1 MRKMIKK
8 FLSLFL
14 TIMLT
19 SSNFA
24 LAENALGKTYS
35 KDEYPDSDVVAPL
48 VDMNGQTEN
57 VTVHGSVQNTL
68 DVTLDDCLKFALG
81 NNPRIQAAIQDVFAS
96 DARIRQAWSNWFPQ
110 ISWQTGYSRIRQLQL
125 ADAFGKAMV
134 YNYYTLGQISLSEML
149 YDFGVTQN
157 QVTIRK
163 LENKQYNLILTET
176 INDVI
181 CEVKKAYYN
190 VLFTIEQKKV
200 AEEMVKRYELFYNQA
215 KAYYT
220 AGTKPKVDLTIAQVN
235 LSNSKLNLIEAENAV
250 DIAMAKLNN
259 AMGLP
264 YMYRYKI
271 NDILK
276 MNACNLTLDDAVNIA
291 KDSRPDFKL
300 ALTKVETANQSM
312 KLVKKSWAP
321 QLTVAGQFEIGGKS
335 FTANHG
341 YNFGAYLNFPTFN
354 AMLLKNELKEAKSLH
369 SKEIANSLNAQNN
382 IYLEIQN
389 AYYLLREK
397 KNKIPVATVN
407 VKQAQENYEL
417 SFGRY
422 RVGVGDPV
430 ELKEAQV
437 QLQDAEL
444 KFYNTLYEYNCAK
457 ANLEKAIGRN
467 IVENQITLDLD
478 KDKLKAE
485 NKQLKE
491 QEKLAREE
499 DKALQKE
506 DKKNLKPKRRK
517 VVVLGQNNAE
527 IREIGANEN
536 AGVINVNDQKAEQEA
551 TAANPVAE
559 NKKSLKDIFRRN
571 KNK

>member
-1 MRKMIKK
+1 MIKR
-8 FLSLFL
+8 LLTSVLLITFL
-14 TIMLT
+14 TTNIA
-19 SSNFA
+19 FA
-24 LAENALGKTYS
+24 DSGLGRSFS

-48 VDMNGQTEN
+48 VDLNGQSEN

-68 DVTLDDCLKFALG
+68 EVNLDDCIKFALG

-96 DARIRQAWSNWFPQ
+96 DARIKQAWSNWFPQ
-110 ISWQTGYSRIRQLQL
+110 ISWQTGYTRIRQLQL
-125 ADAFGKAMV
+125 ADALGRAMI

-157 QVTIRK
+157 QVTIKK

-181 CEVKKAYYN
+181 CDVKNAYYN
-190 VLFTIEQKKV
+190 VLFVIEQKKV
-200 AEEMVKRYELFYNQA
+200 AEEMVKRYELFYDQA
-215 KAYYT
+215 KAYYN

-271 NDILK
+271 DDVLRVNP
-276 MNACNLTLDDAVNIA
+276 CNLTVDGAVEIA
-291 KDSRPDFKL
+291 KESRPDFKL
-300 ALTKVETANQSM
+300 ASTRVETANQTM

-321 QLTVAGQFEIGGKS
+321 QLSVAGQFEIGGKS
-335 FTANHG
+335 FTSNHG
-341 YNFGAYLNFPTFN
+341 YNFGAYLNIPTFN
-354 AMLLKNELKEAKSLH
+354 AMELKNELKEAKSLY
-369 SKEIANSLNAQNN
+369 SKEIANAMNAHNN
-382 IYLEIQN
+382 IYLEIQS
-389 AYYLLREK
+389 AYYQMREK

-407 VKQAQENYEL
+407 VKQAKENYEL

-444 KFYNTLYEYNCAK
+444 KYYNTLYEYNCAK
-457 ANLEKAIGRN
+457 ANLERAIGRN

-485 NKQLKE
+485 N
-491 QEKLAREE
+491 EKLKRQNQQAVDE
-499 DKALQKE
+499 DKALRKIDSKAQKAQ
-506 DKKNLKPKRRK
+506 KKKRKSVTINL
-517 VVVLGQNNAE
+517 GENNAGIKE
-527 IREIGANEN
+527 ISANDKN
-536 AGVINVNDQKAEQEA
+536 IDPDVV
-551 TAANPVAE
+551 
-559 NKKSLKDIFRRN
+559 KKVSRKEKKVRGKR
-571 KNK
+571 

>member
-1 MRKMIKK
+1 MIKRLLASVILIS
-8 FLSLFL
+8 FFS
-14 TIMLT
+14 T
-19 SSNFA
+19 NFA
-24 LAENALGKTYS
+24 FADNGLGKSFS

-48 VDMNGQTEN
+48 VDLNGQSEN
-57 VTVHGSVQNTL
+57 VTVHGGVHNTL
-68 DVTLDDCLKFALG
+68 EVNLDDCIKFALG

-96 DARIRQAWSNWFPQ
+96 DARIRQTWANWFPQ

-181 CEVKKAYYN
+181 CDVKSAYYS
-190 VLFTIEQKKV
+190 VLYTIEQKKV
-200 AEEMVKRYELFYNQA
+200 AEEMVKRYELFYDQA
-215 KAYYT
+215 KAFYN

-271 NDILK
+271 DDVLRINP
-276 MNACNLTLDDAVNIA
+276 CNLTVDGAVEIA
-291 KDSRPDFKL
+291 KESRPDFKL
-300 ALTKVETANQSM
+300 ASTKVETANQAM

-321 QLTVAGQFEIGGKS
+321 QLSVEGQFEVGGRTPTS
-335 FTANHG
+335 NHG

-354 AMLLKNELKEAKSLH
+354 AMLLKNELKEAKSLY
-369 SKEIANSLNAQNN
+369 SKEIANAMNAHNN

-389 AYYLLREK
+389 AYYQMREK

-407 VKQAQENYEL
+407 VKQAKENYEL

-430 ELKEAQV
+430 ELKDAQV
-437 QLQDAEL
+437 QLQNAEL
-444 KFYNTLYEYNCAK
+444 MYYNTLFEYNCAK

-485 NKQLKE
+485 N
-491 QEKLAREE
+491 EKLKREEQQAIDE
-499 DKALQKE
+499 DKALRKE
-506 DKKNLKPKRRK
+506 DIKNQKSKRKRK
-517 VVVLGQNNAE
+517 TVTIDLDENNAGIKE
-527 IREIGANEN
+527 ISANN
-536 AGVINVNDQKAEQEA
+536 K
-551 TAANPVAE
+551 NPDPDLAKGISV
-559 NKKSLKDIFRRN
+559 KKSKTRKNN
-571 KNK
+571 K

>member
-1 MRKMIKK
+1 MRNKIILKM
-8 FLSLFL
+8 FLMFISCLIL
-14 TIMLT
+14 ST
-19 SSNFA
+19 NFA
-24 LAENALGKTYS
+24 FSNELGKTFS
-35 KDEYPDSDVVAPL
+35 NDEYPDSDVVAP
-48 VDMNGQTEN
+48 VVTKDDEN

-96 DARIRQAWSNWFPQ
+96 DARIKQAWSNWFPQ
-110 ISWQTGYSRIRQLQL
+110 ISWQTGYTRIRQLQL
-125 ADAFGKAMV
+125 SDVFNKTLV

-181 CEVKKAYYN
+181 CDVKNAYYN
-190 VLFTIEQKKV
+190 VLYTIEQKKV
-200 AEEMVKRYELFYNQA
+200 AQNMVERYQMFYEQA

-235 LSNSKLNLIEAENAV
+235 LSSAKLNYIEAENAV

-264 YMYRYKI
+264 YMFRYRI
-271 NDILK
+271 QDVLK
-276 MNACNLTLDDAVNIA
+276 YNPCGVSLDDAVNIA
-291 KDSRPDFKL
+291 KESRPDFKL
-300 ALTKVETANQSM
+300 ASTKIETARQNLQ
-312 KLVKKSWAP
+312 LTKKSWAP
-321 QLTVAGQFEIGGKS
+321 QITIEGQYQIGGQT
-335 FTANHG
+335 FTSNYG
-341 YNFGAYLNFPTFN
+341 YNFGAFLNFPTIN
-354 AMLLKNELKEAKSLH
+354 GMLIRQEIKEAKSLH
-369 SKEIANSLNAQNN
+369 SREIANAMNTHNN

-407 VKQAQENYEL
+407 VKQAKENYDL

-422 RVGVGDPV
+422 KVGVGDPV

-437 QLQDAEL
+437 QLQNAEL
-444 KFYNTLYEYNCAK
+444 QYYNTLYEYNCAR
-457 ANLEKAIGRN
+457 ANLEKSIGKN

-478 KDKLKAE
+478 KDKLKS
-485 NKQLKE
+485 
-491 QEKLAREE
+491 
-499 DKALQKE
+499 
-506 DKKNLKPKRRK
+506 
-517 VVVLGQNNAE
+517 
-527 IREIGANEN
+527 
-536 AGVINVNDQKAEQEA
+536 
-551 TAANPVAE
+551 E
-559 NKKSLKDIFRRN
+559 NKKLKEKDKRLKQEDKELQKLDKKAQKQLEI

>member
-1 MRKMIKK
+1 MIKK
-8 FLSLFL
+8 ILAIFFSLTL
-14 TIMLT
+14 I
-19 SSNFA
+19 SQNFVC
-24 LAENALGKTYS
+24 AENGLGKTFS

-48 VDMNGQTEN
+48 VDLNGQSEN
-57 VTVHGSVQNTL
+57 VTVHGGIQNTL
-68 DVTLDDCLKFALG
+68 DVNLDDCIKFALG

-96 DARIRQAWSNWFPQ
+96 DARIRQTWANWFPQ
-110 ISWQTGYSRIRQLQL
+110 ISFQSGYSRIRQLQL
-125 ADAFGKAMV
+125 ADAFGRAMV

-181 CEVKKAYYN
+181 CDVKSAYYN
-190 VLFTIEQKKV
+190 VLYTIEQKKV

-215 KAYYT
+215 KAYYN

-264 YMYRYKI
+264 YTYRYRI
-271 NDILK
+271 NDVLK
-276 MNACNLTLDDAVNIA
+276 NKPCNLTLDEAVNIA
-291 KDSRPDFKL
+291 KESRPDFKL
-300 ALTKVETANQSM
+300 ALTKVETANQSI
-312 KLVKKSWAP
+312 KLVRKSWAP
-321 QLTVAGQFEIGGKS
+321 QLTVEGQFEIGGKNP
-335 FTANHG
+335 TANHG

-369 SKEIANSLNAQNN
+369 SKEIANSINTKNN

-389 AYYLLREK
+389 AYYVLREK

-407 VKQAQENYEL
+407 VKQAKENYEL

-437 QLQDAEL
+437 QLQNAEL
-444 KFYNTLYEYNCAK
+444 QYYNTLYEYNTAK

-467 IVENQITLDLD
+467 IVENQITLNLD
-478 KDKLKAE
+478 KNKLKEE

-491 QEKLAREE
+491 QEKQAREE
-499 DKALQKE
+499 DKVLKKQ
-506 DKKNLKPKRRK
+506 DKKTEKQKRRK
-517 VVVLGQNNAE
+517 IVVLGQNNAE
-527 IREIGANEN
+527 IREIKANEN
-536 AGVINVNDQKAEQEA
+536 AGVINVNDQKA
-551 TAANPVAE
+551 TPNNPVAE
-559 NKKSLKDIFRRN
+559 DKTSLKDKIKSNF
-571 KNK
+571 KPKTK